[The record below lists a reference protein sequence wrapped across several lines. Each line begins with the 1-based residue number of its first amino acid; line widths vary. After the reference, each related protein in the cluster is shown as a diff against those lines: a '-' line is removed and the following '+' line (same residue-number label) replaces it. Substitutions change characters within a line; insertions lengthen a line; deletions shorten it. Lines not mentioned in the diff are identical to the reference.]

1 MEMYDTCRE
10 EADVGLEEGRLRE
23 LNWEDTES
31 VGVCG

>member
-1 MEMYDTCRE
+1 MEMYDTGRE
-10 EADVGLEEGRLRE
+10 ETEGGLGDGRPRE